1 MNETILTILFVAA
14 VTAFFSY
21 KAYKQKQASWKGEL
35 IEKYKKDGDD
45 DSVDQWFVV
54 FKTEAGKKVK
64 MNVGKGFYDQV
75 NVGGKYEKK
84 KGVYV
89 PMKIQ

>member
-45 DSVDQWFVV
+45 DTGVV
-54 FKTEAGKKVK
+54 VV
-64 MNVGKGFYDQV
+64 VGLAQRFNTFRVTDVFGTSLCPLSSSFFSSSSTL
-75 NVGGKYEKK
+75 
-84 KGVYV
+84 
-89 PMKIQ
+89 

>member
-1 MNETILTILFVAA
+1 MNETVLTILFVAA

-21 KAYKQKQASWKGEL
+21 LAYRQKQSAWKGVL
-35 IEKYKKDGDD
+35 LEKFMSEGDD

-54 FKTEAGKKVK
+54 FKTDAGKKVK

-75 NVGGKYEKK
+75 NVGEKYEKK
-84 KGVYV
+84 KGDYV
-89 PMKIQ
+89 PVKI